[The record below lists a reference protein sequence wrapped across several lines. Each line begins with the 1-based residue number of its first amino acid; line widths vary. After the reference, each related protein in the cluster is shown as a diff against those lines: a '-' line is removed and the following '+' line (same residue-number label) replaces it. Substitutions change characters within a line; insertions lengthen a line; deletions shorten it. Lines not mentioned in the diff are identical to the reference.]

1 MLQLHAKSNNHETAW
16 WILKIFEGGLW
27 LMLIY
32 FFSEL
37 RSGMK
42 CPVKMSRICNVINHG
57 ILTGNGGHVGA
68 MFYTPQQSEIFIRIP
83 WTEPMSGQLL
93 YFNGVISLLFP
104 MYDC

>member
-42 CPVKMSRICNVINHG
+42 CPVQKPGCVTDVSRD
-57 ILTGNGGHVGA
+57 
-68 MFYTPQQSEIFIRIP
+68 QSLGP
-83 WTEPMSGQLL
+83 
-93 YFNGVISLLFP
+93 Y
-104 MYDC
+104 